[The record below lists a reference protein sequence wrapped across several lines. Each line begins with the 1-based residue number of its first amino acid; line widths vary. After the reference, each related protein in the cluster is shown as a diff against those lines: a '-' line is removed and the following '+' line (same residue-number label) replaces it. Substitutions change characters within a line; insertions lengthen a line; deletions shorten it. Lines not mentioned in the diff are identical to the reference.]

1 MELQY
6 FDRDTAVD
14 AMVAALHRD
23 GVIIVRDHIDA
34 KRMQAH
40 REDVD
45 EMLADEPFADEHFF
59 GGAHRVKFGLF
70 RNGGFTDL
78 LTDSVVGALADAVL
92 LPNCNAYQVHATSCG
107 QILAGGND
115 QPLHR
120 ADDIFEPF
128 LPYVPGGPVRILS
141 FMWAGSDFT
150 EENGATWVAPGSHL
164 WDRDRVATKD
174 DLTQAAMP
182 QGSVAVW
189 IGGTV
194 HGLAAS
200 TAPDTRTSI
209 FMSLSAGWL
218 RQEENQYLT
227 VPPDVAE
234 RLPLRAQQML
244 GYRVFGSALGF
255 VDGRDGECLLKEGN
269 SLLLTVDDERGG
281 QAIANTPG
289 PTSNGTSS

>member
-1 MELQY
+1 MGIRY
-6 FDRDTAVD
+6 FEPSEPVADMVDALTAAGAIIVRNHIPTARMQEFRSDVD
-14 AMVAALHRD
+14 AMLD
-23 GVIIVRDHIDA
+23 S
-34 KRMQAH
+34 
-40 REDVD
+40 
-45 EMLADEPFADEHFF
+45 EPFADEHFF

-70 RNGGFTDL
+70 REGNFVDL
-78 LTDSVVGALADAVL
+78 LVDDLVGQLADAVL
-92 LPNCNAYQVHATSCG
+92 LPSCNAYQVHATSCG

-128 LPYVPGGPVRILS
+128 LPYEPGGPVRILS

-150 EENGATWVAPGSHL
+150 AENGATRIAPGSHL
-164 WDRDRVATKD
+164 WPRDRQATDD
-174 DLTQAAMP
+174 DLVQAEMP

-200 TAPDTRTSI
+200 TADTTRTSL

-227 VPPDVAE
+227 VPAEVAE
-234 RLPLRAQQML
+234 GLPLRAQQLL

-255 VDGRDGECLLKEGN
+255 VDGRDGNCLLREGN
-269 SLLLTVDDERGG
+269 SLNLTVDEERGG
-281 QAIANTPG
+281 QAIANTAG
-289 PTSNGTSS
+289 PTP